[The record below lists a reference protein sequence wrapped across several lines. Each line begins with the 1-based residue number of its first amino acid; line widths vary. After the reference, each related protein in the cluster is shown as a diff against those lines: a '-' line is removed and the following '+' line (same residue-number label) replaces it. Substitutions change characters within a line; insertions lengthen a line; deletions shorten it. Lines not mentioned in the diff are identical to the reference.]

1 MHRPTRRTRLVSA
14 LLAVLALPA
23 VMGPGRCGF
32 ALDYTETYLIT
43 APIDRVV
50 LNADDGTV
58 VSTSYEREALL
69 LKRHV
74 FAFEP
79 SLEAA
84 DHTVEDRQLLLEA
97 HCKYEG
103 NCSFDHMFETPP
115 AVAFDITMDEARV
128 DLGYTVGDVAVTA
141 RSGHFRGVQLGSQQV
156 DIDYDEGQ
164 VDLELIAIPAAVV
177 VRVGVGSVVV
187 TVPAGSYAC
196 IFAASGELRQT
207 GITCDDAA
215 ASVLDLAVEAG
226 DLRVEGVTP

>member
-1 MHRPTRRTRLVSA
+1 MHRSTRLVSA
-14 LLAVLALPA
+14 LLALVALPA
-23 VMGPGRCGF
+23 TMGPGRCGF

-43 APIDRVV
+43 DPIDRVV
-50 LNADDGTV
+50 LAADDGTV
-58 VSTSYEREALL
+58 VSTSYERDALL

-79 SLEAA
+79 SLEVA
-84 DHTVEDRQLLLEA
+84 DHAVGDRQLTLEA

-115 AVAFDITMDEARV
+115 AVGFDITMDEARV
-128 DLGYTVGDVAVTA
+128 DLGYTLGDIAVTA
-141 RSGHFRGVQLGSQQV
+141 RSGRFHGVQLGSQQV
-156 DIDYDEGQ
+156 DIDYDEGK
-164 VDLELIAIPAAVV
+164 VELELIAVPALVS

-196 IFAASGELRQT
+196 SFAASGELTQT
-207 GITCDDAA
+207 GITCDDGA
-215 ASVLDLAVEAG
+215 ASALDLAVETG